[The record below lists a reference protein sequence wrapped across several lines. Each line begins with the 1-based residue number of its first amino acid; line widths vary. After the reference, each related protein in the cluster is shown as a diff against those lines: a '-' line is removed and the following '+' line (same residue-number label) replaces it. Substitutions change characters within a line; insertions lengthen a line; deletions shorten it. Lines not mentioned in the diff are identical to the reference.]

1 MDGFRNR
8 NRFLNGLLI
17 LIGTGLMAASV
28 NCVFEPMHLVTGG
41 VTGIGIIV
49 KEVTGNIA
57 GNEGIP
63 LWVTNLV
70 CNVPLFIFAF
80 YLQGKR
86 FLRRGL
92 LSSIIFTVY
101 LGVIPITD
109 LPTQDALLNSLLGAV
124 LMGTGLGLVFAVGS
138 TTGGMDLLAILLQRR
153 FRQFSDPQIL
163 AVLDGTVVLAGALI
177 FGLEHALYAL
187 LAIFIVT
194 RVSDGIMNGLKFSK
208 AGYIISDQAME
219 ISQQLMKELERGVTG
234 IEMTGMHTGKH
245 RTLLVCVV
253 SRKQIVE
260 LKEIVFE
267 IDPEAFVFVTD
278 VSETVGE
285 GFLNYR
291 AEYTINVNKN

>member
-17 LIGTGLMAASV
+17 LVGAGLMAAAV

-101 LGVIPITD
+101 LGIIPITN

-124 LMGTGLGLVFAVGS
+124 LMGTGLGLVFAAGS

-163 AVLDGTVVLAGALI
+163 AVLDGTIVLAGALI

-208 AGYIISDQAME
+208 AGYIISDHAME
-219 ISQQLMKELERGVTG
+219 ISKQLMKELERGVTG

-267 IDPEAFVFVTD
+267 IDPDAFVFVTD

-285 GFLNYR
+285 GFLNYM
-291 AEYTINVNKN
+291 A

>member
-17 LIGTGLMAASV
+17 LVGTGLMAAAV

-101 LGVIPITD
+101 LGVIPIAN

-194 RVSDGIMNGLKFSK
+194 RVSDSIMNGLKFSK